1 MAATR
6 EIRFP
11 ADAILTLR
19 RTLVRELGA
28 QAAGRALQE
37 AGNAVGDTLHDRL
50 ARLGSDDNAIEDTP
64 SASFW
69 DRLAGL
75 FREMGWGTLQYQDLH
90 PGVGALD
97 ARDWFEA
104 DPGAR
109 RPSCPFT
116 TGVLANILGRI
127 AGGEVAVLQVPL
139 PDGAAGGSR
148 FLFGGSEALQRLYGG
163 LREGRDLDAA
173 LGSLG

>member
-11 ADAILTLR
+11 ADAILAIR
-19 RTLVRELGA
+19 RSLVREVGA
-28 QAAGRALQE
+28 EAAGRALQE
-37 AGNAVGDTLHDRL
+37 AGNAAGDALFDRL
-50 ARLGSDDNAIEDTP
+50 SRAADALADTP

-75 FREMGWGTLQYQDLH
+75 FREMGWGTVEHRDLH

-97 ARDWFEA
+97 ARDWFEV
-104 DPGAR
+104 DPAAR

-116 TGVLANILGRI
+116 TGVLANVLGRV

-139 PDGAAGGSR
+139 PDGTPGGCR
-148 FLFGGSEALQRLYGG
+148 FLFGGAAAVERLYGG
-163 LREGRDLDAA
+163 LREGRDLEAA
-173 LGSLG
+173 LSALG